1 MSGSP
6 ERLLAV
12 LTWAEAEQIT
22 VPPSAAARLLEALD
36 AVPSGT
42 PPRKPWTRWTPE
54 EDAELRRRF
63 VAGEPVREIAEALN
77 RSRGQINGALTR
89 LALTRSGEPQ
99 QSTLVHRNGAG
110 PGSKGR
116 RKRNDAANT
125 THVPECPSCGAAPG
139 QAHEPTCGVGV

>member
-1 MSGSP
+1 VSSP

-36 AVPSGT
+36 AVPSGKSE
-42 PPRKPWTRWTPE
+42 RKPWTRWTPE

-99 QSTLVHRNGAG
+99 QSTLVHRNGDG
-110 PGSKGR
+110 PG
-116 RKRNDAANT
+116 RKRKDA
-125 THVPECPSCGAAPG
+125 GA
-139 QAHEPTCGVGV
+139 